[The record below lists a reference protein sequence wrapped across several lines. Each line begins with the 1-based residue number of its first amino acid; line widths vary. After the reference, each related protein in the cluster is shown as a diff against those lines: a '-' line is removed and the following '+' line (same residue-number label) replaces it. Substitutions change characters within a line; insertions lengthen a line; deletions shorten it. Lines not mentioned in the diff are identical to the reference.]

1 MSIQDDYDLIVVG
14 SGFCGSIIARLAAEE
29 CSKRVLILER
39 RNHIAGN
46 MYDHLDENGFIVH
59 DYGPH
64 IFHAEEDHIVG
75 FVRRFAEWNPYRLRY
90 GVEIDG
96 KYTTAPF
103 GFQAIR
109 QMYPESKAEI
119 LIECLKK
126 NFRGRDSVPIF
137 ELFSHPEQLLASFA
151 NDLYEKDYRPYA
163 AKQWNLDPSEL
174 DPSVIARMPVI
185 LSDRVHYFNTKYEIL
200 PKDGYTKFF
209 EAMLSHPLIDVRLN
223 TDACEFLNFD
233 LEKKGIFYGDTKIQ
247 DPVVFTGALADIFDK
262 ENPLPYRSL
271 YFRYVTM
278 DMEGY
283 QPVAI
288 MTYPQTHDYIRTTE
302 YSKFSN
308 NTPKDK
314 TVVAFEYSVY
324 FQKGAAV
331 GNEPYY
337 PILTQE
343 NIQRNAY
350 LTEKAKVF
358 KNLIPC
364 GRLAD
369 YKYYNM
375 DQAVLRAFETFSALK
390 QRYWR

>member
-14 SGFCGSIIARLAAEE
+14 SGFCGSIIARLSAEE
-29 CSKRVLILER
+29 CGKHVLILER

-46 MYDHLDENGFIVH
+46 MYDHLDENGFLIQ

-64 IFHAEEDHIVG
+64 IFHTDEDHIAN
-75 FVRRFAEWNPYRLRY
+75 FVRRFSEWIPFQVRY

-96 KYTTAPF
+96 KYISAPF

-109 QMYPESKAEI
+109 QMYPASKAEE
-119 LIECLKK
+119 LIECLRK
-126 NFRGRDSVPIF
+126 NYRGRESVPIF
-137 ELFSHPEQLLASFA
+137 ELFSHREQQLASFA

-174 DPSVIARMPVI
+174 DSSVIARMPVI
-185 LSDRVHYFNTKYEIL
+185 LSDRVHYFDTKYEML
-200 PKDGYTKFF
+200 PKDGYTSFF
-209 EAMLSHPLIDVRLN
+209 ERMLSHPLIDVQLN
-223 TDACEFLNFD
+223 TDACKFLNFD
-233 LEKKGIFYGDTKIQ
+233 FEKKSVYYEDKIIHN
-247 DPVVFTGALADIFDK
+247 PIVFTGTLADIFEK
-262 ENPLPYRSL
+262 ETLLPYRSL
-271 YFRYVTM
+271 YFRYETM
-278 DMEGY
+278 DIEEY

-314 TVVAFEYSVY
+314 TVVAFEYPAY
-324 FQKGAAV
+324 FQRDAV
-331 GNEPYY
+331 LGSEPYY

-343 NIQRNAY
+343 NIQKNAR
-350 LTEKAKVF
+350 LVEGARVF
-358 KNLIPC
+358 INLIPC

-375 DQAVLRAFETFSALK
+375 DQAILRAFEVFSTIK
-390 QRYWR
+390 QCYWS